1 MYVETFKTGTGP
13 VLLVQLDTPVGE
25 LAIVHVPDP
34 AGAVAALGPVIV
46 AAKMMELANVEVEP
60 FAVTEIAGLTCRTDT
75 ADEAPE
81 LGE

>member
-1 MYVETFKTGTGP
+1 M
-13 VLLVQLDTPVGE
+13 QLDTPVGE

-34 AGAVAALGPVIV
+34 VGAVAPLEPVIV
-46 AAKMMELANVEVEP
+46 AVKMIELANVAVEP
-60 FAVTEIAGLTCRTDT
+60 LAVTEIVGVTWGTDT